1 MSLFKFTDPD
11 KRDQLV
17 KEYIYLKKKIQQ
29 DNIAEK
35 VGDYNLQMD
44 LSKLYRPLID
54 SQSGINNSISNLK
67 DQLALTFS
75 NPEKDLA
82 KLRMGP
88 SDLLPPDGMVKTLTD
103 SKVQE
108 KPNILNFGKI
118 ATNYLRLYTKS
129 KKSTDPIFG
138 IHSNGDE
145 LYIGKK
151 RITINNDD
159 ITVDGKKYDGTP
171 GLWEL
176 VTKFKPNKDV
186 YSNEDLKN
194 YREIL
199 INTDAI
205 TTNKG
210 KVRSSRSEK
219 YNELISPIWKD
230 IWTPILSKRKVEYGT
245 GVKKTRTQTVIL
257 PSDPNALVEMLELR
271 IAAWEAGNSS
281 SRNEAVAI
289 SDELLRQGVLSKGKY
304 EAIQNNLAI

>member
-17 KEYIYLKKKIQQ
+17 KEYIYLKKKVQQ

-82 KLRMGP
+82 I
-88 SDLLPPDGMVKTLTD
+88 LPLDKGSEVP
-103 SKVQE
+103 E
-108 KPNILNFGKI
+108 KPDILNFGKI
-118 ATNYLRLYTKS
+118 ATNYLRLYAKS

-138 IHSNGDE
+138 IHSKGAE

-151 RITINNDD
+151 PITINNDD

-176 VTKFKPNKDV
+176 VTKFKPNKEV
-186 YSNEDLKN
+186 YSKEDLRN

-199 INTDAI
+199 IKTDAL
-205 TTNKG
+205 TTDKG

-230 IWTPILSKRKVEYGT
+230 IRTPILSKRKLEYGT
-245 GVKKTRTQTVIL
+245 GVKRTRIQTVIL

-304 EAIQNNLAI
+304 EAIQNTLAI

>member
-1 MSLFKFTDPD
+1 MSLFKYTDPD

-17 KEYIYLKKKIQQ
+17 KEYIYLKKKVQQ

-35 VGDYNLQMD
+35 HSLF
-44 LSKLYRPLID
+44 L
-54 SQSGINNSISNLK
+54 
-67 DQLALTFS
+67 

-82 KLRMGP
+82 I
-88 SDLLPPDGMVKTLTD
+88 LPLDKGSEVPER
-103 SKVQE
+103 S
-108 KPNILNFGKI
+108 NILNFEKI
-118 ATNYLRLYTKS
+118 ATNYLRLYAKS

-151 RITINNDD
+151 PITINNDD
-159 ITVDGKKYDGTP
+159 ITVDGKKYDVTP

-176 VTKFKPNKDV
+176 VTKFKPNKEV
-186 YSNEDLKN
+186 YSNEDLRN

-199 INTDAI
+199 INTDAL
-205 TTNKG
+205 TTDKG

-230 IWTPILSKRKVEYGT
+230 IRTPILSKRKLEYGT
-245 GVKKTRTQTVIL
+245 GVKRTRIQTVIL

-289 SDELLRQGVLSKGKY
+289 SDELLRQGVLS
-304 EAIQNNLAI
+304 

>member
-17 KEYIYLKKKIQQ
+17 KEIIYLRKKVQQ

-82 KLRMGP
+82 I
-88 SDLLPPDGMVKTLTD
+88 LPPPDKGSEEM
-103 SKVQE
+103 
-108 KPNILNFGKI
+108 N
-118 ATNYLRLYTKS
+118 
-129 KKSTDPIFG
+129 
-138 IHSNGDE
+138 
-145 LYIGKK
+145 YIGKK
-151 RITINNDD
+151 PITINNDD
-159 ITVDGKKYDGTP
+159 ITVDGKKYEGTP

-176 VTKFKPNKDV
+176 VTKFKPDKEV
-186 YSNEDLKN
+186 YSTEDLKN

-199 INTDAI
+199 IKTDALI
-205 TTNKG
+205 TDKG

-230 IWTPILSKRKVEYGT
+230 IRTPILSKRKLEYGT
-245 GVKKTRTQTVIL
+245 GVKRTRIQTVIL

-289 SDELLRQGVLSKGKY
+289 SDELLRQGVISKGKY
-304 EAIQNNLAI
+304 EAIQNTLAI

>member
-17 KEYIYLKKKIQQ
+17 KEYIYLKKKVQQ

-54 SQSGINNSISNLK
+54 SQSGINNTISNLK

-82 KLRMGP
+82 ILRMGP
-88 SDLLPPDGMVKTLTD
+88 SELLPPDGMVKTLTD

-151 RITINNDD
+151 PITINNDD

-176 VTKFKPNKDV
+176 VTKFKPNKEV
-186 YSNEDLKN
+186 YSNEGLRN

-199 INTDAI
+199 INTDAL
-205 TTNKG
+205 TTDKG

-230 IWTPILSKRKVEYGT
+230 IRTPILSKRKLEYGT
-245 GVKKTRTQTVIL
+245 GVKRTRIQTVIL

>member
-1 MSLFKFTDPD
+1 MSLFKFTDPG

-17 KEYIYLKKKIQQ
+17 KEITYLRKKVQQ

-82 KLRMGP
+82 I
-88 SDLLPPDGMVKTLTD
+88 LPLDKGSEVP
-103 SKVQE
+103 E

-129 KKSTDPIFG
+129 KKSTDPTFG
-138 IHSNGDE
+138 IHSKGDE
-145 LYIGKK
+145 LYI
-151 RITINNDD
+151 
-159 ITVDGKKYDGTP
+159 

-176 VTKFKPNKDV
+176 VTKFKPDKEV
-186 YSNEDLKN
+186 YSTEDLKN

-199 INTDAI
+199 INTDAL
-205 TTNKG
+205 TADKG

-230 IWTPILSKRKVEYGT
+230 IRTPILSKRKLEYGT
-245 GVKKTRTQTVIL
+245 GVKRTRIQTVIL

-289 SDELLRQGVLSKGKY
+289 SDELLRQGVLSKGRY
-304 EAIQNNLAI
+304 EAIQNTLAI

>member
-1 MSLFKFTDPD
+1 MLITDGGNFKIPTQYSDEA
-11 KRDQLV
+11 RD
-17 KEYIYLKKKIQQ
+17 
-29 DNIAEK
+29 
-35 VGDYNLQMD
+35 
-44 LSKLYRPLID
+44 KLYYLIQFKYYKDNDPLSD

-82 KLRMGP
+82 ILRMGPSDLLRMGP
-88 SDLLPPDGMVKTLTD
+88 SDLLPFDKGTEVP
-103 SKVQE
+103 E
-108 KPNILNFGKI
+108 RPNILNFGKI

-129 KKSTDPIFG
+129 KKSTDPVFG

-145 LYIGKK
+145 LNIGKK
-151 RITINNDD
+151 PITINNDD
-159 ITVDGKKYDGTP
+159 INVDGNIYDGTP

-176 VTKFKPNKDV
+176 VTKFKPKKEV
-186 YSNEDLKN
+186 YSTEDLKN

-199 INTDAI
+199 LNTDAL
-205 TTNKG
+205 TTDKG

-230 IWTPILSKRKVEYGT
+230 IRTPILSKKKLEYGT
-245 GVKKTRTQTVIL
+245 GVKKTRIQTVIL

-304 EAIQNNLAI
+304 EAIQNTLAI